1 MDKCRINI
9 ALAEPSQIVCEGLTN
24 ILLKAGT
31 HNRVFRFD
39 NLDEILS
46 AISSQQLDM
55 AIINPV
61 FIRGSIPDFL
71 QIRNAAPLAAWVGI
85 LYTLPEREVLS
96 LFDATIQITDSPVQI
111 ADTIHQ
117 LTMSHCHCPGYSQN
131 ENLTTREIDI
141 LRQITLGLSNKE
153 IADKL
158 NISIHTV
165 ISHRKNIICKTGI
178 KSQAG
183 LTIYAISNKIISLEN
198 FSG

>member
-9 ALAEPSQIVCEGLTN
+9 ALAEPSQIVCEGLIN
-24 ILLKAGT
+24 ILLKTGT

-46 AISSQQLDM
+46 AIPSQQLDM

-61 FIRGSIPDFL
+61 FIHGNIPDFI
-71 QIRNAAPLAAWVGI
+71 QKRNAVQLAAWVGI
-85 LYTLPEREVLS
+85 LYTLPEREVLP
-96 LFDATIQITDSPVQI
+96 LFDATIHITDSPVQI

-117 LTMSHCHCPGYSQN
+117 LVLNHCHCPGYPQN

-198 FSG
+198 FPG